1 MGAMVSREKNRVAGK
16 FGGRKTWDRKMGKWK
31 FLAACERV
39 GLWQRRA
46 ADPKPGRTNTD
57 RTAETRRTR
66 SGKPQPNDFN
76 HGWINTDFTEV
87 NKGNEAADRW
97 RRESRVGLPRKN
109 AKDAKGDRIMAGQN
123 QMLSHFGFHGF
134 EWLVW
139 FVLYLEFCALAG
151 GRVGTR
157 FVDNSAT

>member
-1 MGAMVSREKNRVAGK
+1 
-16 FGGRKTWDRKMGKWK
+16 
-31 FLAACERV
+31 
-39 GLWQRRA
+39 
-46 ADPKPGRTNTD
+46 
-57 RTAETRRTR
+57 
-66 SGKPQPNDFN
+66 
-76 HGWINTDFTEV
+76 
-87 NKGNEAADRW
+87 
-97 RRESRVGLPRKN
+97 
-109 AKDAKGDRIMAGQN
+109 MAGQN